1 MSSPRY
7 QARMAAL
14 QLLYRYDHSDQM
26 QVTEALASMAK
37 DLHDQFEHF
46 NVSEDS
52 REFAAELVTGALIK
66 RQELDA
72 LIEKHAS
79 NWKVPRMSL
88 IDRNLLR
95 MATFELQ
102 SHPEIPV
109 SVTLNEAVELAKR
122 FGTADSAAF
131 INGVLDQVAKT
142 LRGLDTSK

>member
-1 MSSPRY
+1 MSSRH

-14 QLLYRYDHSDQM
+14 QLLYRYDHGDQA
-26 QVTEALASMAK
+26 QVTDALASMAR

-46 NVSEDS
+46 HVSEDS
-52 REFAAELVTGALIK
+52 REFAAELVTGSLIK

-79 NWKVPRMSL
+79 NWKIARMSL

-95 MATFELQ
+95 MATFELMT
-102 SHPEIPV
+102 HTDTPA

-131 INGVLDQVAKT
+131 INGILDQVAKS
-142 LRGLDTSK
+142 LHRLDTAK